1 MHRLFLDANVLFS
14 AAYQDDAECAAFWRL
29 PNVELITSAYAI
41 EEARRNLTGAER
53 LERLG
58 ALAAKTRIV
67 ATPAVAEVPRGI
79 QLREKDRPILAS
91 ALASGATHLVT
102 SDRRDFGPYFGRRV
116 GRLRI
121 VATNRYLKARRERR

>member
-1 MHRLFLDANVLFS
+1 VQRLFLDANVLFS
-14 AAYQDDAECAAFWRL
+14 AAYEDHAECAGFWGL

-41 EEARRNLTGAER
+41 EEARRNPTGADR

-58 ALAAKTRIV
+58 ALAARMRIV

-102 SDRRDFGPYFGRRV
+102 SDRRDFGRYFGKRI

-121 VATNRYLKARRERR
+121 VATNQYLKARLEKR